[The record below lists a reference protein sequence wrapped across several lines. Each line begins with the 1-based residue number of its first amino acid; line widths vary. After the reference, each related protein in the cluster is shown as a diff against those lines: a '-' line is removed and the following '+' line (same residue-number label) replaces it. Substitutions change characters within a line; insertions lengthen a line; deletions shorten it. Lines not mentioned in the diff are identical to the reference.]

1 MIIDFNLIE
10 KNILEG
16 FKGGSGELVMQ
27 SHTDDNCKI
36 MRHILRA
43 GASIGAHTHDDS
55 CEIIYMIKGNA
66 RVVYDGNI
74 EQVNEGQ
81 VLLPERT
88 HALPSKCE
96 RLRHR
101 VSCHCPPV
109 LTGYMPDIS
118 V

>member
-10 KNILEG
+10 KSILEG

-81 VLLPERT
+81 VHYCPKGHT
-88 HALPSKCE
+88 HCLQN
-96 RLRHR
+96 
-101 VSCHCPPV
+101 VND
-109 LTGYMPDIS
+109 YDIEYLAI
-118 V
+118 VPQC